1 MELFVS
7 DLDGTLLNK
16 SSKVSEKSRM
26 IINDLIEKGVQFT
39 VATAR
44 THATV
49 IELLEGLD
57 IRMPITIMN
66 GVGIYDLKQRKY
78 LEIVDVEK
86 EAVKKTLTIFDELGL
101 EAMVYGIK
109 DDQLSVFY
117 RQMNNHVSTNF
128 YEQRKDKTLK
138 KFEQIEQFNSIVEDY
153 QIVNMLVFDRLDLIE
168 EAYRQVQSVEGITAT
183 YYAMREEG
191 FGYMELYSA
200 AASKA
205 NGIKALAKY
214 ANFEKIIGFGDNLN
228 DLPMF
233 EFADEAYAPA
243 NAVDEI
249 KANATGVIGHHDED
263 AIALYIKERYER
275 HQK

>member
-16 SSKVSEKSRM
+16 SSQVSENSRR
-26 IINDLIEKGVQFT
+26 IINDLIQKGVKFT

-49 IELLEGLD
+49 IGLLEGLD
-57 IRMPITIMN
+57 IRMPIAIMN
-66 GVGIYDLKQRKY
+66 GVGIYDLKKRKY
-78 LEIVDVEK
+78 LEIVDIQK

-101 EAMVYGIK
+101 ESMVYGIK

-117 RQMNNHVSTNF
+117 RQINNPVSTKF

-138 KFEQIEQFNSIVEDY
+138 TFQQLEHFESIVETY
-153 QIVNMLVFDRLDLIE
+153 QIVNILIFDKLELIE
-168 EAYRQVQSVEGITAT
+168 EAYRQVQSVAGVTAT
-183 YYAMREEG
+183 YYATREEG

-200 AASKA
+200 DASKA

-214 ANFEKIIGFGDNLN
+214 ADFDKIIGFGDNLN

-233 EFADEAYAPA
+233 KFADEAYAPA

-249 KANATGVIGHHDED
+249 KALATGVIGHHDED
-263 AIALYIKERYER
+263 AIALYLKERYEAT
-275 HQK
+275 QK